1 MNMKIEGK
9 IEILNVDNWTINWED
24 ELEKTNEL
32 ETLVIDMRKA
42 IHERCGIDISNISVS
57 LKLIESE
64 KNGN

>member
-1 MNMKIEGK
+1 MKIEGK